1 MADETKN
8 TEIENTET
16 PAPEAEAVE
25 AAPEPETPVA
35 EPPEAETPEAPAEK
49 PAPKARATKAKAAP
63 AKAKPKATA
72 KPARARVA
80 KKPEPKERGTYRRE
94 PKPERFE
101 GRRKERRGVVVSN
114 GADKTITVRID
125 TSRPHPRYHKIV
137 RMSLKLHAH
146 DERNEAKVGDVVRVV
161 ETRPLSK
168 MKRWRLV
175 EVLEAAK

>member
-1 MADETKN
+1 MADETEN
-8 TEIENTET
+8 TEIESTET

-25 AAPEPETPVA
+25 AAPEA
-35 EPPEAETPEAPAEK
+35 EAPEAETPEAPAEK

-63 AKAKPKATA
+63 AKAKPKAKA
-72 KPARARVA
+72 KAADKPARARAA

-94 PKPERFE
+94 PKPERVE

>member
-1 MADETKN
+1 MADETEN
-8 TEIENTET
+8 TEIEGTET

-25 AAPEPETPVA
+25 AAPE
-35 EPPEAETPEAPAEK
+35 AETSEAPAEK

-63 AKAKPKATA
+63 AKAKPKAKAAA
-72 KPARARVA
+72 KPARARAA
-80 KKPEPKERGTYRRE
+80 KKHEPKDKERGTYRRE
-94 PKPERFE
+94 PKPDRVE

-161 ETRPLSK
+161 ETRPLSR

-175 EVLEAAK
+175 EVVEAAK

>member
-1 MADETKN
+1 MADETEN
-8 TEIENTET
+8 TEIESTEA

-25 AAPEPETPVA
+25 AAPEAET
-35 EPPEAETPEAPAEK
+35 PEAETPEAPAEK

-63 AKAKPKATA
+63 AKAKPKAKAAA
-72 KPARARVA
+72 KPARARA
-80 KKPEPKERGTYRRE
+80 AEKPEPKERGTYRRE
-94 PKPERFE
+94 PKPERVE

-146 DERNEAKVGDVVRVV
+146 DERNEANVGDVVRVV

-175 EVLEAAK
+175 EIVQAAK

>member
-1 MADETKN
+1 MADETEN
-8 TEIENTET
+8 TEIESTET

-25 AAPEPETPVA
+25 AAPEG
-35 EPPEAETPEAPAEK
+35 ETPEAPAEK

-63 AKAKPKATA
+63 AKAKAKAAA
-72 KPARARVA
+72 KPARARAA
-80 KKPEPKERGTYRRE
+80 KKPEPKDKERGTYRRE
-94 PKPERFE
+94 PKPDRVE

-161 ETRPLSK
+161 ETRPLSR

-175 EVLEAAK
+175 EVVEAAK

>member
-1 MADETKN
+1 MADETEN
-8 TEIENTET
+8 TEIESTET

-25 AAPEPETPVA
+25 AAPE
-35 EPPEAETPEAPAEK
+35 AETSEAPAEK
-49 PAPKARATKAKAAP
+49 PAPKARAAKAKAAP
-63 AKAKPKATA
+63 AKAKPKA
-72 KPARARVA
+72 KPAAAKAARA

-94 PKPERFE
+94 PKPERVE

-114 GADKTITVRID
+114 AADKTITVRID

-137 RMSLKLHAH
+137 RFSLKLHAH

-161 ETRPLSK
+161 ETRPLSR

-175 EVLEAAK
+175 EIVQAAK